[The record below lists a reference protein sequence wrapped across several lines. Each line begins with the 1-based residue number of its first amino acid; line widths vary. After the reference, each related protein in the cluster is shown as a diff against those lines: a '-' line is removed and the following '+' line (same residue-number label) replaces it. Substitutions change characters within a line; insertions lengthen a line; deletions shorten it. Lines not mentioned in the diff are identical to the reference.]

1 MFRLKLILIIIGA
14 TLIFKGYEEFK
25 VSQKTSDVASEVA
38 LADLEKSAELENHYL
53 TIGEHWAVFPA
64 CIYEYKTGKY
74 DSKEPTNSTKVSTTY
89 YPIIS
94 NTHPYIV
101 TTDALA
107 LQYDG
112 YDKIPDEKRPDFKQ
126 FAILVKTDKYKTIGA
141 IPEEWLEQQNITG
154 LVVNEVDPLES
165 EEMNLLRENFP
176 RLNFDKVLILEQ
188 DRVPSSNVASFG
200 MMSGGGLVCVIG
212 LLWLFRRKQ

>member
-25 VSQKTSDVASEVA
+25 VSQKTSDVASEVE
-38 LADLEKSAELENHYL
+38 LADLEKSGALENNYV

-64 CIYEYKTGKY
+64 CIYEYKTSKY
-74 DSKEPTNSTKVSTTY
+74 DSKEPNNSTKVTSTY

-94 NTHPYIV
+94 NAHPYIV

-107 LQYDG
+107 LQYGG

-126 FAILVKTDKYKTIGA
+126 FAILVKTNKYKTIGA
-141 IPEEWLEQQNITG
+141 IPEDWLEQNQVTG

-165 EEMNLLRENFP
+165 DEMNLLRENFP

-200 MMSGGGLVCVIG
+200 IMSGGGLVCVIG